1 MNIETTEMGTFS
13 LIVIMT
19 AVTILTR
26 WGGIFVMS
34 YLPINYCIQQFIAG
48 MSGSVLIAIIAPMFL
63 RGDHGAQLALL
74 VTAMGTLTI
83 KRPLVSIIMG
93 IIIAAIT
100 RHLWLM
106 TQSAFKEATNAK
118 DKELFLIDGATHIE
132 TYWKPQYVDQ
142 AMGKLTQFYGKS
154 L

>member
-1 MNIETTEMGTFS
+1 
-13 LIVIMT
+13 
-19 AVTILTR
+19 
-26 WGGIFVMS
+26 
-34 YLPINYCIQQFIAG
+34 
-48 MSGSVLIAIIAPMFL
+48 
-63 RGDHGAQLALL
+63 
-74 VTAMGTLTI
+74 MGTLTI
-83 KRPLVSIIMG
+83 KRPLVSITMG